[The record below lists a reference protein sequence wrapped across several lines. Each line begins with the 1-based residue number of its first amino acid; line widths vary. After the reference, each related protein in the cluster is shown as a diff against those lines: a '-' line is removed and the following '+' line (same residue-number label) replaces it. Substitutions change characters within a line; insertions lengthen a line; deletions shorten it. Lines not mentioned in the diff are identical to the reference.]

1 MVPGLGR
8 VLQSPDG
15 ASLFSTTYT
24 LDGITYYTVS
34 LQSPDGASLFST
46 RKAGIGIKVM
56 GDIGCNPL
64 MGLLC
69 FQHEE
74 EDQGHCRHSAL
85 QSPDGASLFSTRRCR
100 CRRSKACD
108 VAIP

>member
-1 MVPGLGR
+1 MGLLCFQPHRPVTMVPGLGR

-46 RKAGIGIKVM
+46 ARI
-56 GDIGCNPL
+56 
-64 MGLLC
+64 
-69 FQHEE
+69 
-74 EDQGHCRHSAL
+74 QGRGGADEAKL
-85 QSPDGASLFSTRRCR
+85 QSPDGASLFST
-100 CRRSKACD
+100 
-108 VAIP
+108 P